1 MNTSCVKRGRTTNFL
16 NLQRAINVPCC
27 LLIQMRQ
34 ANRREKMQQSSPFQY
49 AKRTVLLISLRQRL
63 LVLELLRIEL
73 DRVEDEA
80 AEEVEAEVPSVAVCR

>member
-1 MNTSCVKRGRTTNFL
+1 M
-16 NLQRAINVPCC
+16 I
-27 LLIQMRQ
+27 
-34 ANRREKMQQSSPFQY
+34 SS
-49 AKRTVLLISLRQRL
+49 KRTVLLISLRQRL